1 MMEEVILPKL
11 GSMMVGTV
19 VEWLKK
25 EGDDIK
31 EGDEVVVIE
40 TEKVTH
46 TVTADSSGKLLKILH
61 ANGSEVDVGTV
72 IGYVGNEDEKVPE

>member
-1 MMEEVILPKL
+1 MEEVILPKL
-11 GSMMVGTV
+11 GSMLVGTV

-31 EGDEVVVIE
+31 EGDEIVVIE

-46 TVTADSSGKLLKILH
+46 TVSAESSGKLLKILH
-61 ANGSEVDVGTV
+61 PNGSEVDVGTI
-72 IGYVGNEDEKVPE
+72 IGYVGTEDDKIPV